1 MFIYVCD
8 LDAFSCEIYDNVRK
22 NWNQSIQTTLQILYA
37 DSKEVRSQIMF
48 DLEKK
53 IVDAQTSYDIGRYNS
68 HSPIFSYIPLNKLKI
83 NVYCCN

>member
-1 MFIYVCD
+1 
-8 LDAFSCEIYDNVRK
+8 
-22 NWNQSIQTTLQILYA
+22 
-37 DSKEVRSQIMF
+37 MF

-68 HSPIFSYIPLNKLKI
+68 HSPIFSYIILNKLKI

>member
-1 MFIYVCD
+1 MISPVKSMSMSGKIETNPYR
-8 LDAFSCEIYDNVRK
+8 LSLRNLYD
-22 NWNQSIQTTLQILYA
+22 

-53 IVDAQTSYDIGRYNS
+53 IVDAQTIYDIGRYNS
-68 HSPIFSYIPLNKLKI
+68 HSPIFSYIILNKLKI